1 MHRGNG
7 ERIGVDPH
15 TQIQDISGAVF
26 GLPLLHQ
33 MPSIDRQ
40 RIPNAMPVLYIVSTP
55 IGNLEDITLRA
66 LRVLR
71 EVGLIAAEDTR
82 VTRKLLSHYDIHTRL
97 TSFNEHNQS
106 ARLPELLTTLQDN
119 DVALVCDAGTPGVN
133 DPGLALVQSA
143 SDKGIEVVVIPGASA
158 VTSAVA
164 LSGLVEEAFLYL
176 GFLPRKRG
184 ERNALLASLAL
195 EHRPAIAFES
205 PRRIQQSL
213 KDILKTIGDRRIAV
227 CREMTK
233 LHEEVF
239 RGTVSEALEHF
250 EHPRGEFT
258 LVLEGKATGKQD
270 DTDAE
275 ELALS
280 LLNGLR
286 VQGAGA
292 RHAVEHVTAVTGLSR
307 RQVYRMWLD
316 GIASTNHSDTQ

>member
-1 MHRGNG
+1 
-7 ERIGVDPH
+7 
-15 TQIQDISGAVF
+15 
-26 GLPLLHQ
+26 
-33 MPSIDRQ
+33 
-40 RIPNAMPVLYIVSTP
+40 MPVLYIVSTP

-71 EVGLIAAEDTR
+71 EVGMIAAEDTR

-97 TSFNEHNQS
+97 TSFNEHNQP

-133 DPGLALVQSA
+133 DPGRALVQSA
-143 SDKGIEVVVIPGASA
+143 SDKGIEIVVIPGASA

-164 LSGLVEEAFLYL
+164 VSGLVEEAFLYL

-205 PRRIQQSL
+205 PRRLQQSL
-213 KDILKTIGDRRIAV
+213 IDILATVGDRRIAV

-270 DTDAE
+270 DTDAK

-280 LLNGLR
+280 LLDGLR

-316 GIASTNHSDTQ
+316 GIASTHHSDTQ

>member
-1 MHRGNG
+1 
-7 ERIGVDPH
+7 
-15 TQIQDISGAVF
+15 
-26 GLPLLHQ
+26 
-33 MPSIDRQ
+33 
-40 RIPNAMPVLYIVSTP
+40 MPVLYIVSTP

-71 EVGLIAAEDTR
+71 EVGMIAAEDTR

-195 EHRPAIAFES
+195 EHRPTISFES
-205 PRRIQQSL
+205 PRRLQQSL
-213 KDILKTIGDRRIAV
+213 KDILETIGDRRIAV

-239 RGTVSEALEHF
+239 RGTVSEAIEHF
-250 EHPRGEFT
+250 EQPRGEFT
-258 LVLEGKATGKQD
+258 LVIEGKATGKQD

-280 LLNGLR
+280 LLDGLR

-316 GIASTNHSDTQ
+316 GIAPTHHSGTQ